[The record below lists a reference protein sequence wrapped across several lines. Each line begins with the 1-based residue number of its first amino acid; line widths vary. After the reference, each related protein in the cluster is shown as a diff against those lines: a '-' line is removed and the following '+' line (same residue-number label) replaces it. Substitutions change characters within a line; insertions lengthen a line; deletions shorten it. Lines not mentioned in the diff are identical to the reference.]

1 MAPIIPNEIWQKI
14 IAFTALDATTP
25 NAWLSA
31 WLPLRQTSRSFR
43 SNTAQAYLQT
53 FLAQRKRCMFFQS
66 VDTTDKARVV
76 FGQLKTSRG
85 WVQRDLLSDAAREEW
100 KPVVWKRKM
109 ENYLEGRIE
118 QTPYVGSIYGVST
131 DSELPGLRCNFEQ
144 REISFEWEGMLDAFI
159 AERLEL
165 GRLHAVSDQ
174 SDTPSGDERSELSQA
189 LVRMDEEAISR
200 IFEQLSDP
208 CQKDRRLARKRT
220 HNVRDVRI
228 GRLERTFAAWG
239 GLDCTRLDV
248 YFEEQQAERVLAAEE
263 VGTGSDEWVV
273 TDDEKEEM

>member
-1 MAPIIPNEIWQKI
+1 
-14 IAFTALDATTP
+14 
-25 NAWLSA
+25 
-31 WLPLRQTSRSFR
+31 
-43 SNTAQAYLQT
+43 
-53 FLAQRKRCMFFQS
+53 MFFQS

-118 QTPYVGSIYGVST
+118 QTPYVVSIYGVST